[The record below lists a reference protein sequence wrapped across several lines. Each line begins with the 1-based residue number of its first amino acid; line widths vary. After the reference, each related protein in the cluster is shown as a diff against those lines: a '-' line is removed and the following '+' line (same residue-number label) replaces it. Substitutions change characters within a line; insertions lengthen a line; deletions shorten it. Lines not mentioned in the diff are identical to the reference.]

1 MHSNPAKK
9 VNFHPPHT
17 PPNNESAKT
26 ASKKKGKSVLYNIPP
41 PSSKFP
47 CQAGL
52 AAFNLLTT
60 AWWLSLKSTL
70 DLYYWL
76 LLFSFLAAATA
87 FFFFLLLLYLFFA
100 FANLPRHRLVIPKT
114 EPSRTHLVCPYLK
127 QILGLWFQKKKSYTI
142 YCQ

>member
-9 VNFHPPHT
+9 VNFHPPT

-87 FFFFLLLLYLFFA
+87 FFFFAFTLFIFC
-100 FANLPRHRLVIPKT
+100 ICK
-114 EPSRTHLVCPYLK
+114 PSQTQAGNTKNRTF
-127 QILGLWFQKKKSYTI
+127 QDTFGLSISETNTWTVVPKKKSYTI